1 MRLSINKILVLAL
14 LVLISCNQ
22 DPILAGFDSQRWQA
36 DRDGCDKQRI
46 SLTDEVINRKDEL
59 MGLNQNE
66 ITAVFGKPDR
76 HELYSRNKK
85 AFVYYVDGGPEC
97 QEQKAI
103 PDKLV
108 IRFNGIGRV
117 NEIIVYKN

>member
-1 MRLSINKILVLAL
+1 MSINKLLGLVV
-14 LVLISCNQ
+14 LVIVSCNQ
-22 DPILAGFDSQRWQA
+22 EPILDGFDSQKWQT
-36 DRDGCDKQRI
+36 DKGGCDKQRI
-46 SLTDEVINRKDEL
+46 ALADEVVNRKDEL
-59 MGLNQNE
+59 LGLNQNE
-66 ITAVFGKPDR
+66 IAVVFGKPDR

-85 AFVYYVDGGPEC
+85 AFVYYVEGGPEC
-97 QEQKAI
+97 QEQKVI